1 MECQAGKGVDAER
14 ESRPRPTRS
23 REGSDGARAV
33 ISGSFYWG
41 VLVKGLHTA
50 GGTPRLPPRPGR
62 LLRHG
67 DPRGH
72 MSITGYRNSRDSVG
86 RPALLGLARKPGRAV
101 HLSARQIHAW
111 YGIVTTLFCWTC
123 EVYYARAV
131 LVCLILF
138 RTFAPFC
145 GVLVFWAFSYNVPA
159 FVVPCFSPS
168 RLLC

>member
-1 MECQAGKGVDAER
+1 M
-14 ESRPRPTRS
+14 
-23 REGSDGARAV
+23 
-33 ISGSFYWG
+33 
-41 VLVKGLHTA
+41 HTA

-145 GVLVFWAFSYNVPA
+145 GVLVFWAFSYNEPA
-159 FVVPCFSPS
+159 LAVPCLSPS
-168 RLLC
+168 RLLCWVSDSVGSVAFFLFFNRFLVLD

>member
-1 MECQAGKGVDAER
+1 
-14 ESRPRPTRS
+14 
-23 REGSDGARAV
+23 
-33 ISGSFYWG
+33 
-41 VLVKGLHTA
+41 
-50 GGTPRLPPRPGR
+50 
-62 LLRHG
+62 
-67 DPRGH
+67 

-159 FVVPCFSPS
+159 LVVPCLSPS
-168 RLLC
+168 RLLCWVSDSVGSVAFFFVLQPVLGVGLNCFPFPLVFMFRSSVFLDVSNTVEN